1 MDKVKDNLIQ
11 KENSKW
17 EFNKEVA
24 DCFEDMLSR
33 SIPQYDIMRNTVT
46 DLAMS
51 ILKGKDSFF
60 CLDLGCSN
68 GLMIQ
73 KLWQP
78 NGHYLGVDVSIPML
92 EKAKETFKDKE
103 NVLLAYMD
111 LRTDFP
117 FSGSGYDC
125 ITSILSIMFTPIEYR
140 QSIIQRIYD
149 NLKPGGV
156 FFFVEKVLGNDAFL
170 NELFVKNYYA
180 MKSANGYSEEQ
191 IERKR
196 LSLEG
201 VQVCVTSNW
210 NLELLKQA
218 GFRKI
223 DTFWRWCNFEGMIA
237 IK

>member
-11 KENSKW
+11 KQNSKW

-24 DCFEDMLSR
+24 DCFEDLLSR
-33 SIPQYDIMRNTVT
+33 SIRQYDIMRNTVT

-51 ILKGKDSFF
+51 ILKERDFF
-60 CLDLGCSN
+60 SCLDLGCSN

-78 NGHYLGVDVSIPML
+78 NGNYLGIDVSKPML
-92 EKAKETFKDKE
+92 EKAKEAFKDKE
-103 NVLLAYMD
+103 NVSIEYMD

-117 FSGSGYDC
+117 FSQEGYDC

-140 QSIIQRIYD
+140 QNIIQRVYD
-149 NLKPGGV
+149 NLKPKGV

-218 GFRKI
+218 GFRRI
-223 DTFWRWCNFEGMIA
+223 DTFWKWCNFEGIIA

>member
-1 MDKVKDNLIQ
+1 MDGMKDNLIQ

-17 EFNKEVA
+17 EFNKEVT

-33 SIPQYDIMRNTVT
+33 SIPQYDIMRSTVT
-46 DLAMS
+46 DLARS
-51 ILKGKDSFF
+51 ILEKKENFS

-78 NGHYLGVDVSIPML
+78 NGSYLGIDVSEPML
-92 EKAKETFKDKE
+92 EKAKEAFKNKD
-103 NVLLAYMD
+103 NVSIEYMD

-117 FSGSGYDC
+117 SIEGGFDC
-125 ITSILSIMFTPIEYR
+125 ITSVLSIMFTPIEYR
-140 QSIIQRIYD
+140 QSIIQKVYD
-149 NLKPGGV
+149 NLKPNGV
-156 FFFVEKVLGNDAFL
+156 FFFVEKVLGNNAFL
-170 NELFVKNYYA
+170 NELFVKNYYS
-180 MKSANGYSEEQ
+180 MKAKNGYSQEQ

-218 GFRKI
+218 GFRQV
-223 DTFWRWCNFEGMIA
+223 DTFWKWCNFEGMIA

>member
-1 MDKVKDNLIQ
+1 MDGMKDNLIQ

-17 EFNKEVA
+17 EFNKEVT

-46 DLAMS
+46 DLAKS
-51 ILKGKDSFF
+51 ILKEKESFS

-78 NGHYLGVDVSIPML
+78 NGSYLGIDVSKPML
-92 EKAKETFKDKE
+92 EKAKEAFKNKD
-103 NVLLAYMD
+103 NVSIEYMD

-117 FSGSGYDC
+117 SIEGGFDC
-125 ITSILSIMFTPIEYR
+125 ITSVLSIMFAPIEYR
-140 QSIIQRIYD
+140 QSIIQKVYD
-149 NLKPGGV
+149 NLKPNGV
-156 FFFVEKVLGNDAFL
+156 FFFVEKVLGNNAFL
-170 NELFVKNYYA
+170 NELFVKNYYS
-180 MKSANGYSEEQ
+180 MKAKNGYSQEQ

-218 GFRKI
+218 GFRQV
-223 DTFWRWCNFEGMIA
+223 DTFWKWCNFEGMIA